1 MKNLLA
7 VVLLASAALA
17 SAQEVTTVGTLTLSQ
32 PWVRA
37 TPGGAKNGAAYLVVN
52 NAGRG
57 DVLQS
62 ASSPVAG
69 TVELHTHL
77 NDNGVMRMRQV
88 PEIVIPAQQKVAL
101 QPGGLHIMLIDLKA
115 PLKVGDT
122 VPLTLRF
129 ETAGSVQLD
138 VPVKAV
144 TAMPMPMPAQEMSH
158 RH

>member
-1 MKNLLA
+1 M
-7 VVLLASAALA
+7 
-17 SAQEVTTVGTLTLSQ
+17 
-32 PWVRA
+32 
-37 TPGGAKNGAAYLVVN
+37 
-52 NAGRG
+52 
-57 DVLQS
+57 
-62 ASSPVAG
+62 
-69 TVELHTHL
+69 VELHTHL
-77 NDNGVMRMRQV
+77 HDNGVMRMHQV
-88 PEIVIPAQQKVAL
+88 PESVIPAQQKVAL

-144 TAMPMPMPAQEMSH
+144 TAMPMQEMSN

>member
-1 MKNLLA
+1 MKYLLA
-7 VVLLASAALA
+7 TVLLAA
-17 SAQEVTTVGTLTLSQ
+17 SALVSAQDITVGALTLSQ

-37 TPGGAKNGAAYLVVN
+37 TPSGAKNGAAYLVVT
-52 NAGRG
+52 NAGRGG

-69 TVELHTHL
+69 VVELHTHL
-77 NDNGVMRMRQV
+77 HDNGVMRMRQV
-88 PEIVIPAQQKVAL
+88 PESVIPAQQKVAL

-144 TAMPMPMPAQEMSH
+144 TAMPMQEMSN